1 VPDVVVV
8 GAGIVGASIAY
19 ALAREGARVVL
30 LERGHPGR
38 YTTAA
43 SFGLIN
49 AARKRPEH
57 YHRFS
62 RMAVDAYARLVEE
75 VDPEVPIGSGV
86 LHWPASWGGAEGAE
100 RMARELEGL
109 GYPFHRLTPQ
119 EAAEVEPAVRTL
131 SGDGPILFFPQ
142 ERWTDPDLLAQALVR
157 RAAALGAR
165 VLLGC
170 GVREIHAPRG
180 RVEGVQSAE
189 GFLPAGVV
197 VVAAGTA
204 SVGLVAPLGFPL
216 PLERAVGAVIY
227 TSPVPGL
234 LRHAVYPGLYHVHPT
249 GDGRL
254 VIGSLPYDRLVC
266 EETITTPPPSW
277 THRLLAEAQRDIPGL
292 AGATVAELRVGVRP
306 LPKDGLPII
315 GPVPGVEGAY
325 VAVMHSAVTLAALV
339 GFTVAGEL
347 ATGRPSPLLEPYRP
361 ARFLSG

>member
-1 VPDVVVV
+1 
-8 GAGIVGASIAY
+8 
-19 ALAREGARVVL
+19 
-30 LERGHPGR
+30 
-38 YTTAA
+38 
-43 SFGLIN
+43 
-49 AARKRPEH
+49 
-57 YHRFS
+57 
-62 RMAVDAYARLVEE
+62 
-75 VDPEVPIGSGV
+75 
-86 LHWPASWGGAEGAE
+86 
-100 RMARELEGL
+100 
-109 GYPFHRLTPQ
+109 
-119 EAAEVEPAVRTL
+119 
-131 SGDGPILFFPQ
+131 
-142 ERWTDPDLLAQALVR
+142 
-157 RAAALGAR
+157 
-165 VLLGC
+165 
-170 GVREIHAPRG
+170 
-180 RVEGVQSAE
+180 VEGVQSAE